1 MTSDTSTL
9 RTPDPPRPSNAIGH
23 VGEIATQGDPLMRNA
38 LLLLL
43 AGTIGAPGCI
53 IYDDTQTLET
63 EDDRTLERDER
74 DQIEEEDDGLASE
87 FDLYVTP
94 NEAEAGETFIAS
106 VRTATE
112 HSLLDVTGVKL
123 YGEVE
128 LLAEDYRD
136 FELLL
141 TLQVD
146 DNATGDIDVVVEF
159 SDGSAAWLDAALS
172 IFEAGSDHQAG
183 SSQEDDTEDSQ
194 GDEPTDG
201 GDC

>member
-1 MTSDTSTL
+1 
-9 RTPDPPRPSNAIGH
+9 
-23 VGEIATQGDPLMRNA
+23 MRNA

>member
-1 MTSDTSTL
+1 
-9 RTPDPPRPSNAIGH
+9 
-23 VGEIATQGDPLMRNA
+23 MRNA

-112 HSLLDVTGVKL
+112 HSLLDVTGVKRLTLMVVRDWPAGWL
-123 YGEVE
+123 YG
-128 LLAEDYRD
+128 A
-136 FELLL
+136 
-141 TLQVD
+141 
-146 DNATGDIDVVVEF
+146 I
-159 SDGSAAWLDAALS
+159 AW
-172 IFEAGSDHQAG
+172 G
-183 SSQEDDTEDSQ
+183 
-194 GDEPTDG
+194 EPTLERRREAHQ
-201 GDC
+201 